1 MIISPSSLIRFGQI
15 RSNLYGG
22 AGGIS
27 KHLLSTIEG
36 IVNVI
41 PCEKAH
47 AQFTT
52 LFFTKLFLFWLLI
65 NLAKMSSKNILIE
78 VICV

>member
-15 RSNLYGG
+15 RSNLYGV

-27 KHLLSTIEG
+27 KHLLSTVEG
-36 IVNVI
+36 IENVI

-52 LFFTKLFLFWLLI
+52 LFSQSYFC
-65 NLAKMSSKNILIE
+65 SDY
-78 VICV
+78 